1 MEVFVT
7 EEELKAAQTKLAED
21 TAALE
26 AEKEKLK
33 NVDDTEL
40 QAQLKAN
47 ATTIEALTAKLK
59 AKKVDKTKAKDENVF
74 DVEKF
79 KAEMA
84 ESMAT
89 TVAELVTSGLTA
101 ANTATKEQ
109 ELIAKIKEVDKDFD
123 SEGFT
128 TVTLEKYHTAITKKA
143 KVNVDLA
150 AQQTQGI
157 FTQMKEGEQDPML
170 TKSIEMR
177 AKAAADA
184 KKAKEGK

>member
-1 MEVFVT
+1 MN
-7 EEELKAAQTKLAED
+7 EEELKAAQAKLAED

-47 ATTIEALTAKLK
+47 ETTIAALQAKLK
-59 AKKVDKTKAKDENVF
+59 AKKVVKKDGKVDNVF

-84 ESMAT
+84 ETMAT
-89 TVAELVTSGLTA
+89 TVADLVTSGLTA
-101 ANTATKEQ
+101 AKIASKEQ
-109 ELIAKIKEVDKDFD
+109 ELITKIKEVDKDFD
-123 SEGFT
+123 PEGFN
-128 TVTLEKYHTAITKKA
+128 TVTLEKYHNVLVKKA
-143 KVNVDLA
+143 KVNKDLA
-150 AQQTQGI
+150 RQQTQGI
-157 FTQMKEGEQDPML
+157 FTPLKEGEQDPML

-177 AKAAADA
+177 AKAVADA
-184 KKAKEGK
+184 KAKMEGK